1 MTSKDARPPRKSGKE
16 GQAPPPTGPGP
27 SAPIAPQGGR
37 ARFVAALIAIGLV
50 AALVWA
56 QTPGAPAVPPV
67 TPTAPPA
74 SAANDEPP
82 ADAGKTEPR
91 AVGAAHVLVTW
102 KGAERAAAKV
112 TRSKD
117 EARKRADKA
126 MAEISRGE
134 VDFPTAVQRYSDEE
148 STLPSHGD
156 IGNFERL
163 VMPPAFSDA
172 AFALEPGQLSDKVV
186 ETPLGFHIIKRTR

>member
-1 MTSKDARPPRKSGKE
+1 VSSNDARPRQKSGKS
-16 GQAPPPTGPGP
+16 GQGPAPGGASPG
-27 SAPIAPQGGR
+27 APVAPQGGR
-37 ARFVAALIAIGLV
+37 ARIIAALIAIGLV

-67 TPTAPPA
+67 APA
-74 SAANDEPP
+74 SSSAPAEQAP
-82 ADAGKTEPR
+82 ADAAKAEPR

-102 KGAERAAAKV
+102 KGAERAPAKV
-112 TRSKD
+112 TRSKQ
-117 EARKRADKA
+117 EAKKRAETA

-134 VDFPTAVQRYSDEE
+134 VDFPTAVQRYSDDA

-163 VMPPAFSDA
+163 VMPPAFSDV
-172 AFALEPGQLSDKVV
+172 AFALEPGQLSGQVV